1 MVFRLHFLGEK
12 NPLDDAFFV
21 DDEGGAERAHVFPSV
36 HAFLA
41 PGPEGFC
48 QPVVG
53 VGDQREGQLVLFD
66 ELLVRLGVVDA
77 DADDFIARLLQ
88 LAVVVAQVAGLGRTA
103 RGHVL
108 GVEIEY
114 HFLPLVV
121 AQPDFLSG
129 FVGSQVVGSFFS
141 GIHMLVRKCCEADG
155 L

>member
-1 MVFRLHFLGEK
+1 MVFRLHLLREK
-12 NPLDDAFFV
+12 NPFDDAFFV

-36 HAFLA
+36 HALLA
-41 PGPEGFC
+41 PGTEGFR
-48 QPVVG
+48 QPVLG
-53 VGDQREGQLVLFD
+53 VGNQREGQLVLFD

-77 DADDFIARLLQ
+77 DTDDFIARLLQ

-103 RGHVL
+103 RGHVF

-114 HFLPLVV
+114 HFLPFIV

-141 GIHMLVRKCCEADG
+141 DIHTLVCQC
-155 L
+155 